1 MDNIVKNLHES
12 LQSLAKKVNVRE
24 TVIDNKLIEVSEQ
37 ATTLSEYAT
46 ELLFEICLIKL
57 GVSDDEI

>member
-1 MDNIVKNLHES
+1 MDNIKNMQES

-24 TVIDNKLIEVSEQ
+24 TLIDNKVIEVSET
-37 ATTLSEYAT
+37 ANTLSEYAT

-57 GVSDDEI
+57 GISDDEI

>member
-37 ATTLSEYAT
+37 ANILSEYAT